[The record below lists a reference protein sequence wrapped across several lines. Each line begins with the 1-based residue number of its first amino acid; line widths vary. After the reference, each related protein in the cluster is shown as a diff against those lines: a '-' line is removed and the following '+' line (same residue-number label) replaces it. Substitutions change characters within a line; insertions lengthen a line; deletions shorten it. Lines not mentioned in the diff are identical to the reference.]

1 MSTGKTKI
9 MNKITLYL
17 VCLLI
22 PVSILAQEEINII
35 PKPQKAVLNGQ
46 SFQMDQELQIL
57 FDDQLED
64 LASYFSATLSPPTGW
79 DFETIEAD
87 TPEPNT
93 IFLSIN
99 NELDMGDEGYRI
111 SVTSEF
117 VQITGKKAAG
127 VFYGIQSFLQ
137 LLPVEIYNNQRQKDI
152 SWVIQG
158 VEIEDNP
165 SYPWR
170 GIMLDVGR
178 YFFDKDY
185 VFQLIDKM
193 SMYKMNVLHLHLI
206 DDSGWRLEIKKY
218 PKLTEIGGWRGEGHE
233 RTGGYYTQED
243 IKEIV
248 GYAALRNVEVVPE
261 IEIPAHT
268 LSAIAAYPYLS
279 CNEQPQKVQVQHS
292 ISRELYCVG
301 KETTFEFL
309 EDVFEEAAGLFPS
322 KYVHIGGDEARYDRW
337 EACPHCQKRK
347 KDLGLDDEKELQV
360 YFTGRVQQM
369 LKKHGKTIVGWDEII
384 EGGLE
389 EKVVG
394 MVWHNPDKGIRGTR
408 DGHDMV
414 MALTQ
419 HCYFDM
425 PESDLP
431 GEVKA
436 GTWLPPISLEKVYSF
451 NPMIEGIEER
461 YRSQILGGHATLWT
475 DQFIHGYILQEI
487 PLINENRSEKYMDYL
502 TLPRLTALAEVCWT
516 DNSLKDYNDF
526 LERLQTHYNR
536 FDQAGYGY
544 RVPLPQL
551 SSMDQVDDGF
561 RIALESMVHGAEI
574 HYTTN
579 GILPNV
585 YSPVY
590 TGPVT
595 ITDLSDFQA
604 ITVVNRHQYSL
615 PLFFPEE
622 DNRFKEYGA
631 MIGEWTPDQI
641 QDSQYT
647 SFEMNAT
654 GKITQNGVYE
664 LFFWYTGGSSR
675 LDIESIE
682 ILKNGKKI
690 AKDKHFGYSGENS
703 SDNMYTFEIKDY
715 ETGAAFTVRAQVRSA
730 TEKDSNGK
738 VFIRLK
744 E

>member
-1 MSTGKTKI
+1 
-9 MNKITLYL
+9 
-17 VCLLI
+17 
-22 PVSILAQEEINII
+22 
-35 PKPQKAVLNGQ
+35 
-46 SFQMDQELQIL
+46 
-57 FDDQLED
+57 
-64 LASYFSATLSPPTGW
+64 
-79 DFETIEAD
+79 
-87 TPEPNT
+87 
-93 IFLSIN
+93 
-99 NELDMGDEGYRI
+99 
-111 SVTSEF
+111 
-117 VQITGKKAAG
+117 
-127 VFYGIQSFLQ
+127 
-137 LLPVEIYNNQRQKDI
+137 
-152 SWVIQG
+152 
-158 VEIEDNP
+158 
-165 SYPWR
+165 
-170 GIMLDVGR
+170 
-178 YFFDKDY
+178 
-185 VFQLIDKM
+185 
-193 SMYKMNVLHLHLI
+193 
-206 DDSGWRLEIKKY
+206 
-218 PKLTEIGGWRGEGHE
+218 
-233 RTGGYYTQED
+233 
-243 IKEIV
+243 
-248 GYAALRNVEVVPE
+248 
-261 IEIPAHT
+261 
-268 LSAIAAYPYLS
+268 
-279 CNEQPQKVQVQHS
+279 
-292 ISRELYCVG
+292 
-301 KETTFEFL
+301 
-309 EDVFEEAAGLFPS
+309 
-322 KYVHIGGDEARYDRW
+322 
-337 EACPHCQKRK
+337 
-347 KDLGLDDEKELQV
+347 
-360 YFTGRVQQM
+360 
-369 LKKHGKTIVGWDEII
+369 
-384 EGGLE
+384 
-389 EKVVG
+389 
-394 MVWHNPDKGIRGTR
+394 
-408 DGHDMV
+408 
-414 MALTQ
+414 
-419 HCYFDM
+419 
-425 PESDLP
+425 
-431 GEVKA
+431 
-436 GTWLPPISLEKVYSF
+436 
-451 NPMIEGIEER
+451 MIEGIEER

>member
-1 MSTGKTKI
+1 

-46 SFQMDQELQIL
+46 SFQMDQGLQIL
-57 FDDQLED
+57 FDDQLGD
-64 LASYFSATLSPPTGW
+64 LASYLSTTLSPPTGW

-111 SVTSEF
+111 SVNSEF
-117 VQITGKKAAG
+117 VQITGKKEAG

-158 VEIEDNP
+158 VEIEDTP

-248 GYAALRNVEVVPE
+248 GYATLRNVEVVPE

-347 KDLGLDDEKELQV
+347 KDLGLDNEKELQV

-414 MALTQ
+414 MALTA

-526 LERLQTHYNR
+526 LGRLQTHYNR

-551 SSMDQVDDGF
+551 SSMDQVDGGF

-715 ETGAAFTVRAQVRSA
+715 ETGAAFTVLAQVRGA